1 MGRGDGGD
9 MIRRQGLLDQIL
21 GRRTRYNP
29 DWDPQVRAILDIDYA
44 SLKRAGGSPEK
55 SPQGFAF
62 WNVSAEELET
72 DFPVDDDDCAQ
83 ISDRDYRTL
92 GRIYPPEDDVSL
104 RDRDE
109 FFIVATSPKMIR
121 ALADTVEGTA
131 MRVEKVKRE
140 QAKHKRSKADV
151 RAQSDAIQKFTDK
164 LERIGFSVHAS
175 NLHGKMISAKYDGA
189 SKLYRKM
196 SLDDAVTLAAWETG
210 LYRFF
215 YLTKLEIEEE
225 DDELEVSASFK
236 EAAHAIPSST
246 WRQEK
251 QAALTAVRSGEDMRH
266 RKEHHYA

>member
-1 MGRGDGGD
+1 
-9 MIRRQGLLDQIL
+9 MIRQQGLLDQIL
-21 GRRTRYNP
+21 GRTRRHNP
-29 DWDPQVRAILDIDYA
+29 DWEPQTRAILDIDYA
-44 SLKRAGGSPEK
+44 SLKRSGGSPEK

-72 DFPVDDDDCAQ
+72 DFPIDDDECAQ

-92 GRIYPPEDDVSL
+92 GRIYPPEEDVEL

-109 FFIVATSPKMIR
+109 FFVTATSPKMIR
-121 ALADTVEGTA
+121 ALADAVDGTA
-131 MRVEKVKRE
+131 MRVEGIKKE
-140 QAKHKRSKADV
+140 QAKHKRSKVDV
-151 RAQSDAIQKFTDK
+151 RAQSEAVKKFSDK
-164 LERIGFSVHAS
+164 LERIGFKVRAS
-175 NLHGKMISAKYDGA
+175 NLQGKMISAKYEGDP
-189 SKLYRKM
+189 KLYRRM

-210 LYRFF
+210 LYRFY
-215 YLTKLEIEEE
+215 YLSKLEVEED

-251 QAALTAVRSGEDMRH
+251 QAALSAVRSGEDMRH